1 MSESYIR
8 DVNLELQYSS
18 EVENAVKQGQPI
30 VALESTII
38 AHGMPHPQNLESAK
52 RVEDVIRN
60 EGAIPATIAILEGRC
75 CIGLDERQLEFLAT
89 GKDIMKLSRRDLA
102 YAISQGRSGA
112 TTVAATMILAEKAGI
127 RVFATGGIGGVHRGV
142 SATWDISADL
152 TELAQASVAVI
163 SAGAKAILDI
173 PKTLEALETLGVPV
187 IGFGVN
193 EFPAFYTRSSD
204 SKVDFR
210 MDDTA
215 EIANFLR
222 AKWDFGLE
230 GGVLIA
236 NPIAEEYDLGA
247 DVVNG
252 AVVQAIEKADEQGV
266 RGKELTPFLLSE
278 IKSITKGSS
287 LDSNIELVLSNAK
300 LGAKIAVAMA

>member
-1 MSESYIR
+1 MR
-8 DVNLELQYSS
+8 
-18 EVENAVKQGQPI
+18 QGQPV

-38 AHGMPHPQNLESAK
+38 AHGMPYPQNLESAK

-60 EGAIPATIAILEGRC
+60 TGAIPATIAVLEGEC
-75 CIGLDERQLEFLAT
+75 CVGLDEQQLEFLAT
-89 GKDIMKLSRRDLA
+89 DNNIMKLSRRDLA

-127 RVFATGGIGGVHRGV
+127 RVFVTGGIGGVHRGV

-152 TELAQASVAVI
+152 TELAQTSVAVV

-210 MDDTA
+210 MDSPT
-215 EIANFLR
+215 EIAEFLK

-230 GGVLIA
+230 GGVLVA
-236 NPIAEEYDLGA
+236 NPIAGEHDLGA
-247 DVVNG
+247 AVVNK
-252 AVVQAIEKADEQGV
+252 AVMQAIEKADQQGV

-287 LDSNIELVLSNAK
+287 LESNIELVLSNAK
-300 LGAKIAVAMA
+300 VGAKIAVAMG